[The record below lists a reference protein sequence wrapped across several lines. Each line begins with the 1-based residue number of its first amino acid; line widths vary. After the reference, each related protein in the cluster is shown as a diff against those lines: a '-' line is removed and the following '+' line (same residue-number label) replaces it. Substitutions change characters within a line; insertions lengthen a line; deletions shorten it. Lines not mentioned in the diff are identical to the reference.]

1 MTHLLNSR
9 RALSAILGI
18 VAAGV
23 LVACDG
29 PTEPLRPGTVKPA
42 SLMQQT
48 AVVNQVV
55 AEPPAVRVTT
65 AAGRPVPGVTVT
77 FRVVSGGGSIPAM
90 TAQTNADGVA
100 AAGEWRLGTTAGDNV
115 VAATVDGLPDAPV
128 TFRAT
133 ALAGPP
139 AWLQLTT
146 QPPTYA
152 ARGTALFPPPTVQ
165 LMDEFG
171 NAAPV
176 SGVVV
181 TAGVVEGAPELR
193 NTVTTTSTSGI
204 ATFAGL
210 TIMDG
215 PGSYRLTFNA
225 PGLLGTISAAS
236 ITVGAE
242 APGSCSP
249 SRPLNFVLG
258 ETVRVPLS
266 GPLGYNC
273 LEFDIGRNQGEQ
285 YLLLLENM
293 PDTGAFGSA
302 LFPGPFSPSTFSYTV
317 HSVPRGH
324 GVAPALAVTQQPYL
338 LRPSAPAR
346 ATHSWD
352 FGAGPIY
359 EIEPVEPPGGV
370 PAPQVLRP
378 DGMLLDIN
386 TTVPAIGDTLQ
397 VRMEGIPRLGIPSG
411 DQKAVIRFISNDLII
426 AEDVRLTTSLPR
438 EGGGFNTPLHPDTM
452 QAIADQ
458 YAAIARVQ
466 GDMLFEGRHNSAV
479 EGTNGGRTVAIHSVM
494 YANNIWGYTY
504 SQTNYFVWDYW
515 VGTDGSA
522 GGVNQHVQRNVDN
535 LFMHE
540 IAHMRHVGLLQRSDV
555 PVSLRGNRWLVEGFA
570 RFSERLPIAARLL
583 GTQDPSRTSNIV
595 LPRNPAFGTG
605 YFMDDV
611 PTYLNTSTSMVDG
624 YQHSSYVFDYLADQ
638 VALQGGDWRAA
649 LRDFLIAAGDQQ
661 TLDAAV
667 NRTVGLTFGELFT
680 RARLALYLDDIG
692 TPGLPPWTQ
701 YHQFQLRASRPAAGV
716 GASNEPR
723 TAWTRLVPGSA
734 HQANGSIPAGAAW
747 GFLIDGTQ
755 ATSSTLF
762 NIIGPYAANAVLSV
776 TRVR

>member
-1 MTHLLNSR
+1 MTHLLSR
-9 RALSAILGI
+9 GTLSAILAL
-18 VAAGV
+18 VAAGT
-23 LVACDG
+23 LAACGDR
-29 PTEPLRPGTVKPA
+29 PTEPRRPGAVKPV
-42 SLMQQT
+42 SFMQQT
-48 AVVNQVV
+48 AVVNQAVT
-55 AEPPAVRVTT
+55 EPPAVRVTT
-65 AAGRPVPGVTVT
+65 TSDRPVAGVTVT
-77 FRVVSGGGSIPAM
+77 FRIVSGGGSIP
-90 TAQTNADGVA
+90 TATVRTGDDGIA
-100 AAGEWRLGTTAGDNV
+100 AVSEWRLGTTAGDNV
-115 VAATVDGLPDAPV
+115 VTATADGLPDAPV

-133 ALAGPP
+133 AVAGPP

-146 QPPTYA
+146 QPPVQA
-152 ARGTALFPPPTVQ
+152 ARGTALFPPPVVQ

-176 SGVVV
+176 HGVLV
-181 TAGVVEGAPELR
+181 TAGVAEGSPELR
-193 NTVTTTSTSGI
+193 NAVAVTSTTGT

-215 PGSYRLTFNA
+215 PGSYTLTFAA
-225 PGLLGTISAAS
+225 PGLIGTLSASAVS
-236 ITVGAE
+236 VGAE
-242 APGSCSP
+242 APGTCSP
-249 SRPLNFVLG
+249 ALPLSFALG
-258 ETVRVPLS
+258 QTVRVPLS
-266 GPLGYNC
+266 ASQGYHC
-273 LEFDIGRNQGEQ
+273 LDFDIGRNHGEQ
-285 YLLLLENM
+285 YLLMLENM
-293 PDTGAFGSA
+293 PLTGAFDSA
-302 LFPGPFSPSTFSYTV
+302 LFFGFSSPSYFGYTI
-317 HSVPRGH
+317 HSVPRD
-324 GVAPALAVTQQPYL
+324 GVAPAVAVTQQPFF
-338 LRPSAPAR
+338 LRPSAPAH

-370 PAPQVLRP
+370 DAPKVLQP

-386 TTVPAIGDTLQ
+386 TTVPSVGDTLQ
-397 VRMEGIPRLGIPSG
+397 VRMEGIPRLGIPTG
-411 DQKAVIRFISNDLII
+411 NQKAVIRFISDELII

-479 EGTNGGRTVAIHSVM
+479 EGTNGGRTVAVHSVM

-540 IAHMRHVGLLQRSDV
+540 IAHMRHVGLLQRNNV

-583 GTQDPSRTSNIV
+583 GTYDPSRTANIV

-611 PTYLNTSTSMVDG
+611 PTYLNTSTSMLGG

-649 LRDFLIAAGDQQ
+649 LRDFLLAAGDPH

-667 NRTVGLTFGELFT
+667 NRAVGLTFGELFT

-701 YHQFQLRASRPAAGV
+701 YHQFQLRASRPATGI
-716 GASNEPR
+716 GAANEPR

-734 HQANGSIPAGAAW
+734 HQADGTINAGAAW

-755 ATSSTLF
+755 ATASSLF
-762 NIIGPYAANAVLSV
+762 NVVGPYAGNAVLSI
-776 TRVR
+776 TRIR